1 MPVKANC
8 RQRSLRGW
16 SRIDTERERE
26 RERERT
32 TYILN
37 ISNLNNLDIMTNHVT
52 KVQPISHQTLQR
64 HRSGSTDGFA
74 SGGLH
79 GGEFQL
85 MDAGLQCI

>member
-1 MPVKANC
+1 MTVKANC

-16 SRIDTERERE
+16 SRIDTD

-37 ISNLNNLDIMTNHVT
+37 ISNLNTLDIMTNHVT